1 MEDSYAIVQD
11 MVIDEDTCVTYYAVF
26 DGHGGPE
33 CATFLRDNL
42 HLEIKKSFLD
52 QIDGIKD
59 SEDLNEALATSI
71 TRAFEETDLKY
82 KQAHASV
89 AN

>member
-52 QIDGIKD
+52 
-59 SEDLNEALATSI
+59 
-71 TRAFEETDLKY
+71 
-82 KQAHASV
+82 
-89 AN
+89 